1 MVQKR
6 KQRSI
11 GRRVFLGI
19 NAVIMLFVVAV
30 TLFPFLYMFA
40 TSFSSTEAIVKGEV
54 TFWPVDF
61 TVNSYAAILQQ
72 QQFWSGYKNTILYT
86 VFGTVIGVLLTAICA
101 YPLSK
106 KKLPGKKGIL
116 MFMVFTMYFGG
127 GLVPYYL
134 LITGLHMINTMWAII
149 LPGAISTYNM
159 LVMRTFFMGIP
170 DSLEEAAQIDG
181 LGYLGIFT
189 KIILPLSKPVIATI
203 ALFNAVGYWN
213 DWFNPMIYL
222 NNTSKYP
229 VTLFLRNVV
238 MGATLSVKS
247 GQQITSSS
255 SMQTM
260 PQTLQAAT
268 IMLVT
273 IPILCVYP
281 FVQKYFV
288 KGVMIGSIKE

>member
-19 NAVIMLFVVAV
+19 NAVIMLFVVTV